1 VPDAA
6 ERMAATQAVPEID
19 VRYEDILAARER
31 IGDGVFVTPCVES
44 PTLSAL
50 TGAEILCKL
59 EYEQRTGSFKERG
72 ACNALLQLGPEERR
86 RGVIAASA
94 GNHALALAYHGK
106 RLGIPVT
113 VVMPVHAPLVKQRRC
128 RELGARVLN
137 HGDNIAEARQR
148 ADELVASERLAYI
161 NGFNDAAI
169 VAGAGTVGLEILEQV
184 PGVEAIVVPVGGGGL
199 IAGLALAVKER
210 RPDVRIVGVE
220 PARCASYSAALAA
233 GHPVRVTAASTLAD
247 GLAVPEVGARSFA
260 IARTRVDEVVTV
272 EEDAIALSIL
282 RLAELEKGVVEGAGA
297 APLAAFLAGKV
308 PSLRGRRTVLV
319 LCGGNID
326 PLVFSRVIEHGL
338 AVDGRLVKFDAV
350 ISDRPGGLADL
361 AGTIARCGASVQEI
375 NHERTFGGADVST
388 VRVQCI
394 VEVRDR
400 AHAEELFEALLSR
413 GIRVVS
419 KSEPSV

>member
-1 VPDAA
+1 
-6 ERMAATQAVPEID
+6 MATQAPAASAAD
-19 VRYEDILAARER
+19 VRLEDILAARAR
-31 IGDGVFVTPCVES
+31 IAGGVFETPCVES

-50 TGAEILCKL
+50 TGSEVFCKL

-72 ACNALLQLGPEERR
+72 ACNALLLLGAEERA

-148 ADELVASERLAYI
+148 ADELVAAEHLTYI

-169 VAGAGTVGLEILEQV
+169 VAGAGTIGLEILEQV
-184 PGVEAIVVPVGGGGL
+184 PGVEAIVAPIGGAGL
-199 IAGLALAVKER
+199 IAGMSLAVKER
-210 RPDVRIVGVE
+210 SPGVRIVGVE
-220 PARCASYSAALAA
+220 PSRCASYSAALAA
-233 GHPVRVTAASTLAD
+233 GRPVRVTATSTLAD
-247 GLAVPEVGARSFA
+247 GLAVPEVGARSFE

-272 EEDAIALSIL
+272 EENQIALAIL

-308 PSLRGRRTVLV
+308 PSLAGKRVVLV

-350 ISDRPGGLADL
+350 ISDRPGGLAEL
-361 AGTIARCGASVQEI
+361 ATIIARCGASVQEVL
-375 NHERTFGGADVST
+375 HERTFGEADVST
-388 VRVQCI
+388 VRVQC
-394 VEVRDR
+394 VAEVRDR
-400 AHAEELFEALLSR
+400 AHSEELFQALQSR

-419 KSEPSV
+419 RAEPAR

>member
-1 VPDAA
+1 
-6 ERMAATQAVPEID
+6 MATQAPAASAAD
-19 VRYEDILAARER
+19 VRLEDILAARAR
-31 IGDGVFVTPCVES
+31 IAGGVFETPCVES

-50 TGAEILCKL
+50 TGSEVFCKL

-72 ACNALLQLGPEERR
+72 ACNALLLLGAEERA

-148 ADELVASERLAYI
+148 ADELVAAERLTYI

-169 VAGAGTVGLEILEQV
+169 VAGAGTIGLEILEQV
-184 PGVEAIVVPVGGGGL
+184 PGVEAIVAPIGGAGL
-199 IAGLALAVKER
+199 IAGMSLAVKER
-210 RPDVRIVGVE
+210 SPGVRIVGVE
-220 PARCASYSAALAA
+220 PSRCASYSAALAA
-233 GHPVRVTAASTLAD
+233 GRPVRVTATSTLAD
-247 GLAVPEVGARSFA
+247 GLAVPEVGARSFE

-272 EEDAIALSIL
+272 EENQIALAIL

-308 PSLRGRRTVLV
+308 PSLAGKRVVLV

-338 AVDGRLVKFDAV
+338 AVDGRLIKFDAV
-350 ISDRPGGLADL
+350 ISDRPGGLAEL
-361 AGTIARCGASVQEI
+361 ATIIARCGASVQEVL
-375 NHERTFGGADVST
+375 HERTFGEADVST
-388 VRVQCI
+388 VRVQC
-394 VEVRDR
+394 VAEVRDR
-400 AHAEELFEALLSR
+400 AHSEELFQALQSR

-419 KSEPSV
+419 RAEPAR

>member
-1 VPDAA
+1 MSGQAPAA
-6 ERMAATQAVPEID
+6 SAVD
-19 VRYEDILAARER
+19 VRLEDILAARAR
-31 IGDGVFVTPCVES
+31 IADGVFETPCVES

-50 TGAEILCKL
+50 TGSEVFCKL

-72 ACNALLQLGPEERR
+72 ACNALMLLGPEERA

-148 ADELVASERLAYI
+148 ADELVAGERLTYI

-169 VAGAGTVGLEILEQV
+169 VAGAGTIGLEILEQV
-184 PGVEAIVVPVGGGGL
+184 PDVEAIVAPIGGAGL
-199 IAGLALAVKER
+199 IAGMALAVKER
-210 RPDVRIVGVE
+210 RPGVRIVGVE
-220 PARCASYSAALAA
+220 PSRCASYSAALAA
-233 GHPVRVTAASTLAD
+233 GRPVRVTATSTLAD
-247 GLAVPEVGARSFA
+247 GLAVPEVGARSFE

-272 EEDAIALSIL
+272 EENQIALAIL

-308 PSLRGRRTVLV
+308 PSLAGRRVVLV

-350 ISDRPGGLADL
+350 ISDRPGGLAEL
-361 AGTIARCGASVQEI
+361 ATTIARCGASVQEI
-375 NHERTFGGADVST
+375 VHERTFGEADVST
-388 VRVQCI
+388 VRVQC
-394 VEVRDR
+394 VAEVRDR
-400 AHAEELFEALLSR
+400 AHSEELFQALQSR
-413 GIRVVS
+413 GIRVIS
-419 KSEPSV
+419 RAEPSR

>member
-1 VPDAA
+1 
-6 ERMAATQAVPEID
+6 MAATQAPPAAD
-19 VRYEDILAARER
+19 VTLEDILAARER
-31 IGDGVFVTPCVES
+31 IAGGVFVTPCVES

-50 TGAEILCKL
+50 VGAEVFCKL

-72 ACNALLQLGPEERR
+72 ACNALMLLPQEARR

-94 GNHALALAYHGK
+94 GNHALALAYHGR

-137 HGDNIAEARQR
+137 HGDNIAEARLR
-148 ADELVASERLAYI
+148 ADELVAAEGLAYV

-169 VAGAGTVGLEILEQV
+169 VAGAGTIGLEILEQV
-184 PGVEAIVVPVGGGGL
+184 PGADAIVAPIGG
-199 IAGLALAVKER
+199 AGLVAGLGLAVKSR
-210 RPDVRIVGVE
+210 APGVRLVGVE

-233 GHPVRVTAASTLAD
+233 GHPVKVTATATLAD
-247 GLAVPEVGARSFA
+247 GLAVPEVGARSFE

-272 EEDAIALSIL
+272 EEDAIALAIL

-297 APLAAFLAGKV
+297 APLAAFLAGRL
-308 PSLRGRRTVLV
+308 PSLRGRRVVLV

-338 AVDGRLVKFDAV
+338 AVDGRLVKFEAV

-375 NHERTFGGADVST
+375 VHERTFGEADVST

-394 VEVRDR
+394 AEVRDR
-400 AHAEELFEALLSR
+400 AHSEELFQALQAR

-419 KSEPSV
+419 RAEPSR

>member
-1 VPDAA
+1 
-6 ERMAATQAVPEID
+6 MAATQAVPEID
-19 VRYEDILAARER
+19 VRFEDILAARER

-50 TGAEILCKL
+50 TGAEIFCKL

-72 ACNALLQLGPEERR
+72 ACNALLQLAPDERR

-184 PGVEAIVVPVGGGGL
+184 PGVEAIVAPIGGAGL
-199 IAGLALAVKER
+199 IAGMSLAVKER
-210 RPDVRIVGVE
+210 SPGVRIVGVE
-220 PARCASYSAALAA
+220 PSRCASYSAALAA
-233 GHPVRVTAASTLAD
+233 GRPVRVTATSTLAD
-247 GLAVPEVGARSFA
+247 GLAVPEVGARSFE

-272 EEDAIALSIL
+272 EENQIALAIL

-308 PSLRGRRTVLV
+308 PSLAGRRVVLV

-350 ISDRPGGLADL
+350 ISDRPGGLAEL
-361 AGTIARCGASVQEI
+361 ATTIARCGASVQEI
-375 NHERTFGGADVST
+375 LHERTFGEADVST
-388 VRVQCI
+388 VRVQC
-394 VEVRDR
+394 VAEVRDR
-400 AHAEELFEALLSR
+400 AHSEELFQALQSR
-413 GIRVVS
+413 GIRVIS
-419 KSEPSV
+419 RAEPSR

>member
-1 VPDAA
+1 
-6 ERMAATQAVPEID
+6 MAAQAPAASAVD
-19 VRYEDILAARER
+19 VRLEDILAARAR
-31 IGDGVFVTPCVES
+31 IADGVFETPCVES

-50 TGAEILCKL
+50 TGAEVFCKL

-72 ACNALLQLGPEERR
+72 ACNALMLLGAEERA

-137 HGDNIAEARQR
+137 HGENIAEARQR
-148 ADELVASERLAYI
+148 ADELVAGERLTYI

-169 VAGAGTVGLEILEQV
+169 VAGAGTIGLEILEQV
-184 PGVEAIVVPVGGGGL
+184 PGVEAIVAPIGGAGL
-199 IAGLALAVKER
+199 IAGMALAVKER
-210 RPDVRIVGVE
+210 RPGVRIVGVE
-220 PARCASYSAALAA
+220 PSRCASYSAALAA
-233 GHPVRVTAASTLAD
+233 GRPVRVTATSTLAD
-247 GLAVPEVGARSFA
+247 GLAVPEVGARSFE

-272 EEDAIALSIL
+272 EENQIALAIL

-308 PSLRGRRTVLV
+308 PSLAGKRVVLV

-350 ISDRPGGLADL
+350 ISDRPGGLAEL
-361 AGTIARCGASVQEI
+361 ATTIARCGASVQEI
-375 NHERTFGGADVST
+375 VHERTFGEADVST
-388 VRVQCI
+388 VRVQC
-394 VEVRDR
+394 VAEVRDR
-400 AHAEELFEALLSR
+400 AHSEELFQALQSR
-413 GIRVVS
+413 GIRVIS
-419 KSEPSV
+419 RAEPSR